1 MGKLTDNVWTLRRQ
15 TVQGGRDKRP
25 TKAHLF
31 TTINFFPKHYCLQSA
46 DLIEDVAKAV
56 HVQGGQVVDA
66 FQAKSLGAMA
76 RLDSKKEAGGTAEN
90 CTAIP
95 GVTVR
100 LKESKMYMGAGVL

>member
-1 MGKLTDNVWTLRRQ
+1 M
-15 TVQGGRDKRP
+15 
-25 TKAHLF
+25 
-31 TTINFFPKHYCLQSA
+31 
-46 DLIEDVAKAV
+46 AKAV

-95 GVTVR
+95 GVTVSVR

>member
-1 MGKLTDNVWTLRRQ
+1 M
-15 TVQGGRDKRP
+15 
-25 TKAHLF
+25 
-31 TTINFFPKHYCLQSA
+31 
-46 DLIEDVAKAV
+46 AKAV
-56 HVQGGQVVDA
+56 DVQGGQVVDA

-100 LKESKMYMGAGVL
+100 LKDKGVHGSWCPLESRVSQKTLERKPV

>member
-1 MGKLTDNVWTLRRQ
+1 M
-15 TVQGGRDKRP
+15 
-25 TKAHLF
+25 
-31 TTINFFPKHYCLQSA
+31 QSA

-56 HVQGGQVVDA
+56 DVQGGQVVDA

-100 LKESKMYMGAGVL
+100 LKGSKVYMGVGVL